1 MDFQTCYVYDPSARN
16 NDRPVKRRRIK
27 PLQGLQT
34 SWPLRR
40 SLYQRLWAKQ
50 QHRLKVDA
58 ICMLVPFFFFDTDGY
73 NRVYFWKLTNRPS
86 IRFLLLSSPLFLS
99 QPLARFLRPSSSL
112 VQALHHTLCSSPNC
126 LPVSAKLTE
135 ASLFL

>member
-16 NDRPVKRRRIK
+16 NDRPVKRRRIE

-50 QHRLKVDA
+50 QHRLKVD
-58 ICMLVPFFFFDTDGY
+58 ISMLIPFLILKINTEPASGNQRINHQPNLYFCRIHSSSTSPWQGFFGHHPHWSEYRITRFALLPI
-73 NRVYFWKLTNRPS
+73 VYQYRPS
-86 IRFLLLSSPLFLS
+86 
-99 QPLARFLRPSSSL
+99 
-112 VQALHHTLCSSPNC
+112 
-126 LPVSAKLTE
+126 
-135 ASLFL
+135 